1 MRAEMY
7 EITPCPQ
14 GRLAT
19 MPRPRGGEWLIREI
33 ASMKASGVTDV
44 VSLLTPPEVAELG
57 LQLEAQACAAAE
69 IGFHILPVGDRGIP
83 PRPAFDA
90 FIDTLVPILQHGGF
104 IAVHCRAGIGRSTVV
119 AAALVIRLG
128 VSAQDAI
135 TLISNARGFDVPDTE
150 DQLDFI
156 FSLEHP
162 LA

>member
-19 MPRPRGGEWLIREI
+19 MPRPRGGEWLVREI

-44 VSLLTPPEVAELG
+44 VSMLTPAEVIEVG
-57 LQLEAQACAAAE
+57 LQLEAHVCASAE
-69 IGFHILPVGDRGIP
+69 IRFHRHPVGDRGIP
-83 PRPAFDA
+83 LRAPFDA
-90 FIDTLVPILQHGGF
+90 FIDTLVPILREGGF

-119 AAALVIRLG
+119 AAALLIRLG
-128 VSAQDAI
+128 VSAQDALF
-135 TLISNARGFDVPDTE
+135 LISNARGFDVPDTE

-156 FSLEHP
+156 LSLGHP
-162 LA
+162 DS